1 MKFLMTIL
9 EAIALILGAVSEEE
23 LSEGEIERMM
33 HYAEHPLHI
42 NSASRRELLSS
53 GLFSQFQCISLLD
66 YISSAGAVM
75 SGRELSLVDGFDSE
89 VAEALCFFLS
99 FDVSPP
105 SGGVWAADVD
115 SYADVKA
122 LNEAPVWEADGTF
135 GLRTAVSR
143 GESIQFGLAGK
154 GGWEAAAGQSISAS
168 ASSASVSSASAS
180 SVSASSA
187 GASGS
192 RVPSRTSFTAE
203 ALSAW
208 CVSAFSRGKVRLYCG
223 DFNARF
229 GQGLCAWNTM
239 ILSDISTTSALIR
252 RPTGLGVS
260 QSLTGNY
267 AHTGV
272 GASIEMGAFTLSALA
287 AVPGLKTV
295 LLSSINS
302 SRGGSDV
309 AGLQGIVNCNW
320 WGRLCSAG
328 FTSSVSSYP
337 SVSAWSTT
345 ADFAAD
351 FRGCF
356 SGVDIASEVAW
367 GLSSTKGGIT
377 PLSPRA
383 VLSVVSP
390 LGESFKLGSTLRYS
404 ASKHQAALLGEYSSR
419 RGISASL
426 SLSLRHSRSRRGS
439 AEGALAGT
447 NELRIE
453 SRAQWKWAENSG
465 VSLRAREKLNLND
478 VRGSIFDCRG
488 DVGVGYGKIWASGA
502 SLRASRSSG
511 GWGLVVYFEQSCR
524 VERKLSAYLR
534 AGIFSVDDWEG
545 RIYVYEHDIK
555 GRFNIPAMYGRGV
568 WGSFFASWRP
578 TARLKL
584 SSRLSC
590 YSYPFMS
597 AKTRKPTKLEARLL
611 LSVAI

>member
-9 EAIALILGAVSEEE
+9 EAIALILGAVNEEE
-23 LSEGEIERMM
+23 LSESEIERMM

-53 GLFSQFQCISLLD
+53 GLLSQFQCISLLD
-66 YISSAGAVM
+66 YIAATGPVM

-89 VAEALCFFLS
+89 IAEALCFFLS
-99 FDVSPP
+99 FDTSPP

-122 LNEAPVWEADGTF
+122 LNEDSAWDVGGTF
-135 GLRTAVSR
+135 GLRTAVSK
-143 GESIQFGLAGK
+143 GERLQFGLAGK
-154 GGWEAAAGQSISAS
+154 GGWKAAGSQTGSA
-168 ASSASVSSASAS
+168 A
-180 SVSASSA
+180 ASSA
-187 GASGS
+187 GTSGS
-192 RVPSRTSFTAE
+192 GGQGKTSFSAE

-208 CVSAFSRGKVRLYCG
+208 CVSSFSRGKVRLYCG

-239 ILSDISTTSALIR
+239 TLSDISTTSALIR

-267 AHTGV
+267 AHTGL
-272 GASIEMGAFTLSALA
+272 GASFETGAFTLSAVA

-295 LLSSINS
+295 LLSAINS

-328 FTSSVSSYP
+328 LTSSVSSYP
-337 SVSAWSTT
+337 SAYGWRTT

-367 GLSSTKGGIT
+367 GLCSAGGGVSA
-377 PLSPRA
+377 LSPRA

-390 LGESFKLGSTLRYS
+390 LGECFKLGSTLRYS
-404 ASKHQAALLGEYSSR
+404 SSKHQAALIGEYSSR

-426 SLSLRHSRSRRGS
+426 GLSLRHSSSSRGFVES
-439 AEGALAGT
+439 ALPGT

-453 SRAQWKWAENSG
+453 GRAQWKWAENSA

-478 VRGSIFDCRG
+478 VPGSVFDCRG
-488 DVGVGYGKIWASGA
+488 DVSVGYGKIWASGA
-502 SLRASRSSG
+502 SVRASRSRG
-511 GWGLVVYFEQSCR
+511 CWGLVVYLEQSCR
-524 VERKLSAYLR
+524 IERKLSAYLR
-534 AGIFSVDDWEG
+534 AGVFSVDDWEG

-555 GRFNIPAMYGRGV
+555 GRFNIPALYGRGV
-568 WGSFFASWRP
+568 WGSLFASWRP

-590 YSYPFMS
+590 YSYPFMPL
-597 AKTRKPTKLEARLL
+597 KTRKPTKLEARVL
-611 LSVAI
+611 LSIAI